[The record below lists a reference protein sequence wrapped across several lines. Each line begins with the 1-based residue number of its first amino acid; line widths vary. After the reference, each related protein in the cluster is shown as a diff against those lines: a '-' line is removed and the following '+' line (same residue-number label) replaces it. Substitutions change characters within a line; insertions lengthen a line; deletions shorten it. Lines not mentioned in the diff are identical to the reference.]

1 MARGKWEK
9 SELVIKLR
17 EVTVDLA
24 QCSKSGSGKSEGHV
38 SLFRGEQPVNIQQS
52 SEAEDDQ
59 LTQVC
64 ELEIEN
70 ISSTVFIL

>member
-1 MARGKWEK
+1 
-9 SELVIKLR
+9 VIAILD
-17 EVTVDLA
+17 EIFDFV
-24 QCSKSGSGKSEGHV
+24 CSVGHV

-59 LTQVC
+59 LIQVC